1 MTMDK
6 NRHSTCFYFCL
17 VVLINWSQGQPSQHL
32 TANTILPAVKKDVFM
47 SRGWG
52 ASGMPFTM
60 FYLNHY
66 AKAQK
71 AYAQNQQQLYKNQ
84 QQQDI
89 EERKLRLG
97 AEEPALIDQP
107 RILPYGT
114 RYAEPVANAQHS
126 EYGRSSGIK
135 EDEYSDGGVYLPS
148 KPNTPRRPYN
158 VPQLFVSYGWG
169 PMG

>member
-1 MTMDK
+1 MLLD
-6 NRHSTCFYFCL
+6 S
-17 VVLINWSQGQPSQHL
+17 SQGHPTPSQQL
-32 TANTILPAVKKDVFM
+32 KINSSSSSSNMLPTVKKDVFM

-71 AYAQNQQQLYKNQ
+71 AYAQSQAQQQQQQLQRLRQ
-84 QQQDI
+84 QEHD
-89 EERKLRLG
+89 ESRLRPG
-97 AEEPALIDQP
+97 EDQMSFEQP

-114 RYAEPVANAQHS
+114 RYAEPQADAHHS
-126 EYGRSSGIK
+126 DYDRNGPK
-135 EDEYSDGGVYLPS
+135 EDEYTDSTIYLPAKS
-148 KPNTPRRPYN
+148 SLPRRHYN